1 MYYGALFTFLFNK
14 LEVLQLEA
22 EGAFFA
28 LQESHRSRPTLTHTY
43 TLTYSHSL
51 THSDQLAPRD
61 AHLSPRG
68 GLGQVTVV
76 SSTTSAPPCPVLDYV
91 QSMSSFM
98 GLQL

>member
-28 LQESHRSRPTLTHTY
+28 LQESQGSRSTLTLTY

-51 THSDQLAPRD
+51 THSAQLALRD

-68 GLGQVTVV
+68 SLGQVTVV
-76 SSTTSAPPCPVLDYV
+76 YSTTSAPPCLVLDYV